1 MIVLMVSLFEADV
14 VRSERLGSAS
24 DNLDVKLEGR
34 RPVVC
39 SKTDYSAQ
47 GILPATIQTSFY
59 HTGVD
64 TILDRSHG
72 PQQFA

>member
-1 MIVLMVSLFEADV
+1 MVGSEHAPCPIILPWRLGSGFAMIVLMVSLFEADV

-24 DNLDVKLEGR
+24 DSLDVKLEGR

-47 GILPATIQTSFY
+47 GILPATI
-59 HTGVD
+59 
-64 TILDRSHG
+64 
-72 PQQFA
+72 